1 MGKKSVLMSK
11 YQLIDS
17 GDRKKLE
24 QVGDYV
30 LIRPALNAA
39 WRPRLTEREW
49 ERADGVFERDSS
61 GGGRWTW
68 RNGGVPS
75 AWTAEWGGFKLL
87 VKPTNFGHLGFFA
100 EQYQTWDWL
109 RQTVKGLSGPVKTL
123 NLFAYSGIASMAMAE
138 AGAEVTHLDAAKGMN
153 DWGKENQKLNPQV
166 PDRIRW
172 IADDVFKFV
181 AREQR
186 RGNKYQGIVLD
197 PPSFGRGPKGELWKI
212 EDSAIPLLES
222 CKTLLDATRPHFVA
236 LSCHSPGFSPIVL
249 ERLLEC
255 VFGAGT
261 AESGEMTV
269 PDRDGKLL
277 PAGMFARFR
286 SRG

>member
-1 MGKKSVLMSK
+1 MAK

-24 QVGDYV
+24 LVGDYLLV
-30 LIRPALNAA
+30 RPALNAA
-39 WRPRLTEREW
+39 WRPRLPQSEW
-49 ERADGVFERDSS
+49 DKAAGVFERDSS
-61 GGGRWTW
+61 GGGKWTW
-68 RNGGVPS
+68 HGRGVPAS
-75 AWTAEWGGFKLL
+75 WHAEWGGFKLL
-87 VKPTNFGHLGFFA
+87 IKPTNFGHLGFFA
-100 EQYQTWDWL
+100 EQHRTWDWL
-109 RQTVKGLSGPVKTL
+109 RQTVKALPKPAKTL

-153 DWGKENQKLNPQV
+153 DWGRENQQMNPQV

-172 IADDVFKFV
+172 IADDVFQFV

-197 PPSFGRGPKGELWKI
+197 PPSFGRGPKGQLWKI
-212 EDSAIPLLES
+212 EDDAIPLLES
-222 CKTLLDATRPHFVA
+222 CRALLDMSGPHFVA

-255 VFGAGT
+255 VFGAGET
-261 AESGEMTV
+261 ESGEMTV
-269 PDRDGKLL
+269 PDVDGKLL
-277 PAGMFARFR
+277 PAGIFARFHSHR
-286 SRG
+286 